1 MRPAA
6 LAAIAI
12 VGAVATASLAVKPVK
27 SQEAEAVAASCTAL
41 AGQVPDDVTSF
52 SAIFVD
58 RQTIPESPFTGFT
71 GAAPKPVAVGA
82 HCLVRGIIGART
94 GTDGKSY
101 GTTFELRLPARWN
114 QNFLF
119 QGGGATDGFVA
130 PAVGIIPC
138 RGSTAA
144 PALTRGYAVVSM
156 DGGHPTQDP
165 SFGFDQAA
173 RVDFAYASIGKVT
186 RTAKALVRAVY
197 GSGPQLSVFM
207 GCSNGGREAMIAAQ
221 RYPLEYDGVIA
232 GNPGFHLSAANL
244 AEAWD
249 TQQLLKIAPRNAQ
262 GHPILSKALAQAD
275 LDTLSAAVRS
285 SCDDR
290 DGLEDGLINAWRE
303 CHFDIKTLLC
313 KPDQTTACLPAAKIE
328 AIDKVFSGPENS
340 AGDALYSTWPYDTG
354 VSDVNWR
361 MWKLGFSD
369 TARPDALNVVL
380 GGASLR
386 AYFLTPPVTKF
397 DPASFDFDKDTHR
410 IAETAKQNDAN
421 ATYLNSFAGHGGK
434 LIIFQGLSDPVFSAN
449 DIVNWYDSVA
459 ATSFAGDIEKA
470 REAVRLF
477 MVPGMAHCG
486 DGSALDDFDPLTAL
500 EGWIKGNAP
509 TYLEARGKAFPGKR
523 QPICAYPQQAI
534 YRGAGDP
541 NALTSFQCR

>member
-173 RVDFAYASIGKVT
+173 RVDFAYASIGI
-186 RTAKALVRAVY
+186 AL
-197 GSGPQLSVFM
+197 SLF
-207 GCSNGGREAMIAAQ
+207 AAQ
-221 RYPLEYDGVIA
+221 HGMIWTGLDLFA
-232 GNPGFHLSAANL
+232 GHSDSDKNRVGGWLGAMAYSKDEPSELS
-244 AEAWD
+244 
-249 TQQLLKIAPRNAQ
+249 
-262 GHPILSKALAQAD
+262 PIQSD
-275 LDTLSAAVRS
+275 LDTAAYLGQRVAEIALQFKQ
-285 SCDDR
+285 
-290 DGLEDGLINAWRE
+290 G
-303 CHFDIKTLLC
+303 
-313 KPDQTTACLPAAKIE
+313 AK
-328 AIDKVFSGPENS
+328 
-340 AGDALYSTWPYDTG
+340 
-354 VSDVNWR
+354 
-361 MWKLGFSD
+361 
-369 TARPDALNVVL
+369 
-380 GGASLR
+380 
-386 AYFLTPPVTKF
+386 
-397 DPASFDFDKDTHR
+397 
-410 IAETAKQNDAN
+410 
-421 ATYLNSFAGHGGK
+421 
-434 LIIFQGLSDPVFSAN
+434 
-449 DIVNWYDSVA
+449 
-459 ATSFAGDIEKA
+459 
-470 REAVRLF
+470 
-477 MVPGMAHCG
+477 
-486 DGSALDDFDPLTAL
+486 
-500 EGWIKGNAP
+500 
-509 TYLEARGKAFPGKR
+509 
-523 QPICAYPQQAI
+523 
-534 YRGAGDP
+534 
-541 NALTSFQCR
+541 